1 MNCFKPVKIYLTD
14 EERERRMH
22 LDESYPLLYRMA
34 TFVYVPCGKCEA
46 CLSKRKSDWFVRLK
60 KEHDMAESAY
70 FITLTY
76 DQDKV
81 PWRFVNAGGQC
92 LPVMVVEKEDCQNFL
107 KRLRKAI
114 QPFKVRYFL
123 ISEYG
128 PRTLRPHYHLILFNF
143 PELLKD
149 KIIDYVDKAWGNGFV
164 SISSVNDS
172 RISYCVNYCLDN
184 STLPDYLPKNFM
196 LCSRRPGIGSCL
208 FDDGVLCDYIRNNK
222 RHSTPVF
229 SDGETKSFA
238 TPRYYKDKLLDR
250 ATLDAIAS
258 KGMQDHAEEVRRLRQ
273 SQRDWLTSHGYEVNS
288 YTLNAPFDGSP
299 VSLQHQVKE
308 QFKLKVQNKN
318 KMNKKKL

>member
-1 MNCFKPVKIYLTD
+1 MNCFHPVKIYLTD

-60 KEHDMAESAY
+60 KEHEMCESAY

-81 PWRFVNAGGQC
+81 PWEFVDSNGEL
-92 LPVMVVEKEDCQNFL
+92 LPVMVVSKKDCQDFL
-107 KRLRKAI
+107 KRLRKNI

-143 PELLKD
+143 PQLLNGELLNILD
-149 KIIDYVDKAWGNGFV
+149 KSWGNGFV
-164 SISSVNDS
+164 SCSPVNDS

-196 LCSRRPGIGSCL
+196 LCSRKPGIGSCL
-208 FDDGVLCDYIRNNK
+208 FDDGNVCDYIRNSK
-222 RHSTPVF
+222 RHSTPIY

-250 ATLDAIAS
+250 VALDQIAAE
-258 KGMQDHAEEVRRLRQ
+258 GMQKHSEEIRRLRE
-273 SQRDWLTSHGYEVNS
+273 SQRDWLTSHGYEVNP
-288 YTLNAPFDGSP
+288 YTITAPFDGSP
-299 VSLQHQVKE
+299 VSLQYQAKE
-308 QFKLKVQNKN
+308 KFKKDVQKKN